1 MTEEVDYFYRRAEDE
16 LAMAQRS
23 AIPEAV
29 RAHYTLAGYYL
40 DRVFSTDVG
49 NARYRLVNAKLG

>member
-1 MTEEVDYFYRRAEDE
+1 MTEEVDYFYRRAESE

-40 DRVFSTDVG
+40 DRVFSTEAG
-49 NARYRLVNAKLG
+49 AARYRRATVKLG